1 MDQRPPIVSPA
12 SPIGILDSG
21 AGGLSVLQQIRA
33 LLPDEALLYAA
44 DSAHIPYGD
53 KTPAFV
59 RQRVNAVAASLVQR
73 GAKALVVACNTAT
86 AAAVES
92 LRERYALPVVGMEPG
107 IKPAV
112 QGSHSGVV
120 GILATAGMAGSQRMS
135 ELVQRFA
142 ADREVIIRACPG
154 LVEQVERH
162 ALDTPE
168 TARLLQQYLAPMQER
183 GADTVVLGC
192 THYPFLRP
200 LIQRLVG
207 PRVNV
212 IDTGAAVARR
222 LQQLLQQAQLL
233 NPKADGGAIRFY
245 SSASTPLQAELFSR
259 LLGEAV
265 EVEPLP
271 SEPSTDDS
279 DELKKSDDERQAT
292 T

>member
-1 MDQRPPIVSPA
+1 
-12 SPIGILDSG
+12 
-21 AGGLSVLQQIRA
+21 
-33 LLPDEALLYAA
+33 
-44 DSAHIPYGD
+44 
-53 KTPAFV
+53 
-59 RQRVNAVAASLVQR
+59 
-73 GAKALVVACNTAT
+73 
-86 AAAVES
+86 VES

-112 QGSHSGVV
+112 QGSSSGVV

-168 TARLLQQYLAPMQER
+168 TARLLQQYLAPMLER

-200 LIQRLVG
+200 LIQRLAG

-222 LQQLLQQAQLL
+222 LQQLLEQAQLL
-233 NPKADGGAIRFY
+233 NPAADGGAIRFY
-245 SSASTPLQAELFSR
+245 SSAATQPQAELFSR
-259 LLGEAV
+259 LLGAAV
-265 EVEPLP
+265 EVEPLLAEQP
-271 SEPSTDDS
+271 ESDN
-279 DELKKSDDERQAT
+279 DELKQAGDERQAT

>member
-1 MDQRPPIVSPA
+1 MDSISPRVSPA

-21 AGGLSVLQQIRA
+21 AGGLSVLQQIRT
-33 LLPDEALLYAA
+33 LLPGEALLYAA

-59 RQRVNAVAASLVQR
+59 RERVGSVADVLVAH
-73 GAKALVVACNTAT
+73 GVKALVVACNTAT

-112 QGSHSGVV
+112 QSSRSGVV
-120 GILATAGMAGSQRMS
+120 GILATAGMAGSRRMAQ
-135 ELVQRFA
+135 LVERFA

-162 ALDTPE
+162 ALETPE
-168 TARLLQQYLAPMQER
+168 TARLLQQYLAPMLER

-200 LIQRLVG
+200 LIERLAG
-207 PRVNV
+207 PTVRV
-212 IDTGAAVARR
+212 IDTGEAVARR
-222 LQQLLQQAQLL
+222 LQQLLATQALL
-233 NPKADGGAIRFY
+233 NPAAAGGSLRLM
-245 SSASTPLQAELFSR
+245 SSGTLESQAELFSR
-259 LLGEAV
+259 LLGEPVA
-265 EVEPLP
+265 VEPLDGPLP
-271 SEPSTDDS
+271 SVKT
-279 DELKKSDDERQAT
+279 L
-292 T
+292 